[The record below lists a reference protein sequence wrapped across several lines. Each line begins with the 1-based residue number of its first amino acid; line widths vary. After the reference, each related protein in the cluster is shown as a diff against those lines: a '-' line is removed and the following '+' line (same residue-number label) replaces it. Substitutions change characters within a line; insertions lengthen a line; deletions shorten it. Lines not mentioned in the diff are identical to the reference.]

1 MQRRRDHYC
10 IVRGRYHF
18 GAAAQSSLS
27 QDTRAKA
34 SIDIV
39 AALPEMIL
47 HWKDV

>member
-18 GAAAQSSLS
+18 GAAAQPSLS
-27 QDTRAKA
+27 QDTRATA

-39 AALPEMIL
+39 AALPGKIL
-47 HWKDV
+47 HWKEM